1 LKIKRILVT
10 QQQPESEKSPFLE
23 LAEKNRL
30 QIDFRPF
37 ITVEGINSKEFRLS
51 KIDLPEHT
59 AVIFTS
65 KTAIDH
71 FFRICEETR
80 HCVPEMMKYFCTSE
94 SIAYYLQ
101 KYIVY
106 RKRKIFY
113 GKSTVQ
119 DLHDAF
125 VKNKDDK
132 FLLPLSDTHKDDIPN
147 ALKAMG
153 VKFTKAILYRTISTN
168 LKECPEIMNYDI
180 MVFYSPSHVKSLFDN
195 FPKFKQNHIKI
206 ASFGQSTAKAIS
218 DAGLRLDIKA
228 PVPQAPSMTMALEQF
243 IKEHNKGNGKK

>member
-1 LKIKRILVT
+1 MKIKRILVT
-10 QQQPESEKSPFLE
+10 QQQPDAEKSPFLE
-23 LAEKNRL
+23 LAEKNKL

-37 ITVEGINSKEFRLS
+37 ISVEGINSKEFRLS
-51 KIDLPEHT
+51 KVDMLEHT

-80 HCVPEMMKYFCTSE
+80 HCVPETMKYFCLSE

-106 RKRKIFY
+106 RKRKIFH
-113 GKSTVQ
+113 GKSSVQ
-119 DLHDAF
+119 DLREAF
-125 VKNKDDK
+125 LKNKEDK
-132 FLLPLSDTHKDDIPN
+132 YLLPLSDNHKEDIPN
-147 ALKAMG
+147 ALKALG
-153 VKFTKAILYRTISTN
+153 VKFTKAILYKTISTN
-168 LKECPEIMNYDI
+168 LKECPEIMDYDI
-180 MVFYSPSHVKSLFDN
+180 MVFYSPSGVKSLLDN

-206 ASFGQSTAKAIS
+206 ASFGQTTAKAVAE
-218 DAGLRLDIKA
+218 AGLRLDIKA
-228 PVPQAPSMTMALEQF
+228 PVPEAPSMTMALEQF